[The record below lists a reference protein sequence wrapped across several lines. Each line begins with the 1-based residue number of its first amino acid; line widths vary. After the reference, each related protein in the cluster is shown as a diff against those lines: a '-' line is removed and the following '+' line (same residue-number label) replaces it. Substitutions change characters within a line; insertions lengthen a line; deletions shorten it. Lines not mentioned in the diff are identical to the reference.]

1 MDAIEVT
8 GLCKRFGPV
17 LAVDHV
23 DLRIQGGEVV
33 ALLGPNGAGKSTT
46 IDVLLGLVPPDSGTV
61 RVWGVA
67 PAQACA
73 AGRVGAMLQN
83 GGLLGGL
90 TVRELIDV
98 IRGLSP
104 SPLAMDDVLTTA
116 NVVDVADHRA
126 DRLSGG
132 QTQRVRFALAIAGD
146 PDLLVLDEPTVAM
159 DVATRRSFWTAM
171 RAWTERGRTVLF
183 ATHYLEEA
191 DAYADRA
198 ILLAHGRVV
207 ADGPTAEVRAM
218 ARGRTIRAVV
228 PGAAAAELLAL
239 PGVAH
244 ADRRGDVVTLRCTD
258 SDATLRS
265 LLTRWPDARGIEITS
280 AGIEEAFLAL
290 TDSEA
295 LA

>member
-1 MDAIEVT
+1 MDAIELT
-8 GLCKRFGPV
+8 DLYKRFGSV
-17 LAVDHV
+17 VAVDRV
-23 DLRIQGGEVV
+23 DLRIEGGEVV

-46 IDVLLGLVPPDSGTV
+46 IDLLLGLVPPDSGTV

-67 PAQACA
+67 PAKACA

-116 NVVDVADHRA
+116 NVAEVADQRA

-132 QTQRVRFALAIAGD
+132 ETQRVRFALAIAGD

-159 DVATRRSFWTAM
+159 DVTTRRSFWTAM
-171 RAWTERGRTVLF
+171 QTWTDRGRTVLF

-191 DAYADRA
+191 DTYADRA
-198 ILLAHGRVV
+198 ILLAHGRIV
-207 ADGPTAEVRAM
+207 ADGPTAEVRATV
-218 ARGRTIRAVV
+218 RGRTIRAVV
-228 PGAAAAELLAL
+228 AGAQVTEMSGL

-244 ADRRGDVVTLRCTD
+244 ADRRGDAVVLRCTD
-258 SDATLRS
+258 SDAALRA
-265 LLTRWPDARGIEITS
+265 LLARWPEAQGIEITS

-290 TDSEA
+290 TDEA
-295 LA
+295 LT

>member
-1 MDAIEVT
+1 MDAIELT
-8 GLCKRFGPV
+8 GVRKRFGSVP
-17 LAVDHV
+17 AVDGV
-23 DLRIQGGEVV
+23 DLRIQGGDVV
-33 ALLGPNGAGKSTT
+33 ALLGPNGAGKST
-46 IDVLLGLVPPDSGTV
+46 IVDVVLGLVPPDSGTV

-67 PAQACA
+67 PARACR

-116 NVVDVADHRA
+116 GIADIADRRA

-159 DVATRRSFWTAM
+159 DVVTRRSFWTAM
-171 RAWTERGRTVLF
+171 RTWTDRGRTVLF
-183 ATHYLEEA
+183 ATHHLEEA
-191 DAYADRA
+191 DAHADRA

-207 ADGPTAEVRAM
+207 ADGPTAEVRA
-218 ARGRTIRAVV
+218 AVGGRTIRADVEGETV
-228 PGAAAAELLAL
+228 TALLSL
-239 PGVAH
+239 PGVVH
-244 ADRRGDVVTLRCTD
+244 ADRRGDTVTLRCAD
-258 SDATLRS
+258 SDAALRS
-265 LLTRWPDARGIEITS
+265 LISRWPDARGLEVAS

-290 TDSEA
+290 TDRGA
-295 LA
+295 RG